1 MYVYIYMYLYLYIF
15 LPKLSWC
22 KANPTQWFP
31 PLRIHCCDYCLQ
43 QMGDS
48 YVQDPAG
55 AWAYWQAIIPHTHPL
70 QYYLSI
76 YAGYVVSVLLCVYI
90 YKSFIYQI
98 LYVCF
103 NQTTTVTRPSSLP
116 GLGPIRMLQR
126 EVSPVSRIWPSAKV
140 VGLGSLFGATRLKQY
155 VALIS
160 YKVAV
165 ALLCHHLSDVNQN
178 LHNSTM
184 SKKVVGSQLHHYQPS
199 WGKTLMWSMAHSRIW
214 VPLLVSC

>member
-1 MYVYIYMYLYLYIF
+1 MFLGCIRMRCPFLLRIFLSKFKVRGSFRHTDSMYVYIYMYLYLYIF

-90 YKSFIYQI
+90 NHLFTKSYMFV
-98 LYVCF
+98 L
-103 NQTTTVTRPSSLP
+103 TRPPLSHAHRPCQDLDLFECFS
-116 GLGPIRMLQR
+116 GK
-126 EVSPVSRIWPSAKV
+126 SRLSAAFGQAPRCWDWV
-140 VGLGSLFGATRLKQY
+140 VCS
-155 VALIS
+155 
-160 YKVAV
+160 
-165 ALLCHHLSDVNQN
+165 
-178 LHNSTM
+178 
-184 SKKVVGSQLHHYQPS
+184 
-199 WGKTLMWSMAHSRIW
+199 
-214 VPLLVSC
+214 VPLD